1 MSNLG
6 PFRSGPQP
14 GLPTPPRGVSIAKYA
29 TYLEAQAAVD
39 HLSDNRFPVQFV
51 TIVGSGLRMVERVTG
66 RLSYGRV
73 AVAGALSG
81 AWFGLFVG
89 LLLSLLSDTAFA
101 GVVGAML
108 LGAGFGMLFGII
120 SYAATRGRRDFTSTS
135 QIVASEYEVLCIE
148 EHAGRAMQLLRS
160 LRAGAGGGGSG
171 GGGDGGG
178 TAPATVAPAPPSAVG
193 GTAPP
198 VEPPPAAE
206 QQPVPSGPTYGE
218 MIDRK
223 RAEEREREERERR
236 EAAAREAAARE
247 TAAAQETAA
256 RAQGEAQERAAR
268 EQAEQAAREQ
278 AAREPAREPAAP
290 PAAEPAAPTE
300 PLRPPDP
307 DEGTTRTRPLQTPP
321 ADPPA

>member
-1 MSNLG
+1 MIRMSNLG
-6 PFRSGPQP
+6 PFRGQQP

-66 RLSYGRV
+66 RLTYGRV
-73 AVAGALSG
+73 ALAGALSG

-101 GVVGAML
+101 GVIGAML

-160 LRAGAGGGGSG
+160 VGSG
-171 GGGDGGG
+171 GGPGAGAGPGGG
-178 TAPATVAPAPPSAVG
+178 TAPATVAPVPPVAPPPETPAE
-193 GTAPP
+193 
-198 VEPPPAAE
+198 VET
-206 QQPVPSGPTYGE
+206 PVPSGPTYGE

-223 RAEEREREERERR
+223 RAEDREREERERR
-236 EAAAREAAARE
+236 EAAARE
-247 TAAAQETAA
+247 
-256 RAQGEAQERAAR
+256 
-268 EQAEQAAREQ
+268 QAARQ
-278 AAREPAREPAAP
+278 APAEPAP
-290 PAAEPAAPTE
+290 PAPPPPAEPTAPT
-300 PLRPPDP
+300 
-307 DEGTTRTRPLQTPP
+307 TPLQTPP
-321 ADPPA
+321 PSWDRPADPPA

>member
-1 MSNLG
+1 MIRMSNLG
-6 PFRSGPQP
+6 PFRGQQP

-66 RLSYGRV
+66 RLTYGRV
-73 AVAGALSG
+73 ALAGALSG

-101 GVVGAML
+101 GVIGAML

-160 LRAGAGGGGSG
+160 VGSG
-171 GGGDGGG
+171 GGPGPGGG
-178 TAPATVAPAPPSAVG
+178 TAPATVAPVPPVAPPPQ
-193 GTAPP
+193 APAE
-198 VEPPPAAE
+198 VET
-206 QQPVPSGPTYGE
+206 PVPSGPTYGE

-236 EAAAREAAARE
+236 EAAA
-247 TAAAQETAA
+247 
-256 RAQGEAQERAAR
+256 AR
-268 EQAEQAAREQ
+268 EQGARQGPAEPPPPSA
-278 AAREPAREPAAP
+278 EPPP
-290 PAAEPAAPTE
+290 PAEPTAPT
-300 PLRPPDP
+300 
-307 DEGTTRTRPLQTPP
+307 TPLQTPP
-321 ADPPA
+321 PSWDRPADPPA